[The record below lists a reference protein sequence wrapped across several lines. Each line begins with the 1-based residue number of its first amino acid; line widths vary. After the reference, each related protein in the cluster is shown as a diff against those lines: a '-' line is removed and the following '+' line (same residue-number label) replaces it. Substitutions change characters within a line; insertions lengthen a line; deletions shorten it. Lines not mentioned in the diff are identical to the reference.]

1 MKRRTFITLISGAA
15 AWPFYARAQR
25 NAVSQVGLL
34 DPGVQDLFA
43 AFVKS
48 MRELGYI
55 EGQTVS
61 YIHFSAEGRAERL
74 PQLASDLV
82 ARNPDVI
89 VTAGPLPVRTVKERT
104 ATIPIVFAAL
114 GDAVGTGVVSSLAH
128 PGGNLTGLSF
138 LNADI
143 NEKRLELLRDMLP
156 GLQRITVL
164 ADAADPNRIIEPTE
178 AAAHRLGLAVNFIR
192 VKGPDE
198 FETAFN
204 SASEKQAQAIDFLA
218 APLFYSSRARLI
230 DLALRYK
237 LPAIYETG
245 EYVRDGG
252 LVAYG
257 PSYADLFRRAASYVD
272 RILRGTK
279 PGDLPVE
286 QPTKFELTINLK
298 TAKTI
303 GLKIPESFLSRA
315 DSVIE

>member
-1 MKRRTFITLISGAA
+1 MRRREFIGLVGGAA

-25 NAVSQVGLL
+25 NAVSQIGLL

-61 YIHFSAEGRAERL
+61 YIRFSAEGRAERL
-74 PQLASDLV
+74 PQLASELV

-89 VTAGPLPVRTVKERT
+89 VTAGPLPVRTVKEKT

-156 GLQRITVL
+156 GLQRIAVL
-164 ADAADPNRIIEPTE
+164 VDAADPNRIIEPTE
-178 AAAHRLGLAVNFIR
+178 AAAQRLGIAVNFIR

-198 FETAFN
+198 FETAFS
-204 SASEKQAQAIDFLA
+204 SASEVQAIDFFA
-218 APLFYSSRARLI
+218 APLFYSNRARLI

-298 TAKTI
+298 TAKAI
-303 GLKIPESFLSRA
+303 GLNIPESFLSRA
-315 DSVIE
+315 DVVIE